1 MARAKKEKEIPE
13 IVEYEKVCEEICVV
27 KNEDRQY
34 ANIIYKYVNKY
45 VDKVV
50 FEDGR
55 RL

>member
-1 MARAKKEKEIPE
+1 MARTKKEKEVAE
-13 IVEYEKVCEEICVV
+13 VVEVEKKEENICII
-27 KNEDRQY
+27 KNEDRQF